1 MFGSKSLKQDR
12 SRATVRATSS
22 VKGQLVLDEVRFNSS
37 RSRRRYFC
45 ANNSNGKATGE
56 LSEILLEHGA
66 DRVSG
71 IGDSHTGSAG
81 DDSIVGSGSRG
92 NGNGRLYGLWT
103 SFRWHGGAEMNPL
116 GVVFLV
122 LLGLAL
128 MIGFIV
134 LTDKGL
140 KWKDRP

>member
-1 MFGSKSLKQDR
+1 MNYK
-12 SRATVRATSS
+12 
-22 VKGQLVLDEVRFNSS
+22 VRFNSS
-37 RSRRRYFC
+37 RARRRYFC
-45 ANNSNGKATGE
+45 ANNSNGEATGE

-71 IGDSHTGSAG
+71 IGDSPTGSAG

-92 NGNGRLYGLWT
+92 NGNSRLYGLWIY
-103 SFRWHGGAEMNPL
+103 FRWHGGTEMNQL

-140 KWKDRP
+140 KWKNRP

>member
-1 MFGSKSLKQDR
+1 M
-12 SRATVRATSS
+12 
-22 VKGQLVLDEVRFNSS
+22 
-37 RSRRRYFC
+37 
-45 ANNSNGKATGE
+45 
-56 LSEILLEHGA
+56 EHGA
-66 DRVSG
+66 DRISS
-71 IGDSHTGSAG
+71 IGYSPTGSAG
-81 DDSIVGSGSRG
+81 DDSIVGSGSWC
-92 NGNGRLYGLWT
+92 NGNGRLYGLWIP
-103 SFRWHGGAEMNPL
+103 FRWHGGAEMNPL